1 MINRDNRAAH
11 YFDTPA
17 TKTYGVKSSFYTIGR
32 NLLSVLYEP
41 DSESPKASICILIMH
56 SDISYLDF
64 EFGQQIAAWGY
75 RALCANVSS
84 GDAPWDHKIMDV
96 GECVKFA
103 RALPGV
109 KTLVLLGH
117 SGGASLMSAYQ
128 SIAENGPQIF
138 QGPEKIAPCSDRLTG
153 LIPADLVMFLDS
165 NWGNGA
171 MRVFSL
177 DPAVIEDDNGM
188 KLDPALNLFEE
199 KNGFQPGGTSYS
211 QEFIHKF
218 QKAQGRRNNR
228 LTAYALSRVKAMEA
242 GAGKY
247 RDDEPMVVAGA
258 SQAFFNNKLFA
269 QDVRLLSHT
278 RKPWPL
284 LHGDGTIT
292 TEVVYSVRGPEND
305 FSLTDSYDR
314 GSLPTT
320 VKKYLSSYALRTTED
335 YGFNEDSVYGIDW
348 DSSYNCT
355 PGNVAGIRV
364 PMLILGMT
372 ASWEYSAA
380 ETIAERAGSEDVTL
394 AYVEGAQHF
403 FNTAKNREQ
412 FPGQFGDTM
421 QTTCR
426 FVDAW
431 LRDQRERNSL

>member
-1 MINRDNRAAH
+1 MINKDNRAVH
-11 YFDTPA
+11 YFDGPA
-17 TKTYGVKSSFYTIGR
+17 SKTHSVKSTFQTIGR

-41 DSESPKASICILIMH
+41 GEMSEKTSICILVMH

-64 EFGQQIAAWGY
+64 EFGPQIAGWGY

-84 GDAPWDHKIMDV
+84 GDAPLDNKLMDV
-96 GECVKFA
+96 GECVRFA

-109 KTLVLLGH
+109 KWVVLLGH

-128 SIAENGPQIF
+128 NIAENGPQVF
-138 QGPEKIAPCSDRLTG
+138 QGPEKIVKCSDRLAG
-153 LIPADLVMFLDS
+153 LPAADALMLLDS

-177 DPAVIEDDNGM
+177 DPAVTEDDNGVQ
-188 KLDPALNLFEE
+188 LDPALNLFEE
-199 KNGFQPGGTSYS
+199 QNGFRPGGTSYS
-211 QEFIHKF
+211 AEFIRKF
-218 QKAQGRRNNR
+218 QQAQGRRNNR
-228 LTAYALSRVKAMEA
+228 LTEYALARVAAIEA
-242 GAGKY
+242 GTGKY
-247 RDDEPMVVAGA
+247 RDDEPMVIAGA

-269 QDVRLLSHT
+269 QDIRLLSHT

-284 LHGDGTIT
+284 LHGDGSIT
-292 TEVVYSVRGPEND
+292 TEIVHSVRSPQND
-305 FSLTDSYDR
+305 FSLTDSYER

-320 VKKYLSSYALRTTED
+320 VRKYLSNYALRTTEE
-335 YGFNEDSVYGIDW
+335 YGYDADTVYGIDW

-355 PGNVAGIRV
+355 PGNIVGIHV
-364 PMLILGMT
+364 PLLVMGMT
-372 ASWEYSAA
+372 GSWEYSAA
-380 ETIAERAGSEDVTL
+380 ETIAERATSEDVTL

-403 FNTAKNREQ
+403 FNTAKELEAY
-412 FPGQFGDTM
+412 PGQFGDTM

-431 LRDQRERNSL
+431 LTDKLMRG

>member
-1 MINRDNRAAH
+1 MINQNNRAIH

-17 TKTYGVKSSFYTIGR
+17 AKEYTVKSAFHTIGR

-41 DSESPKASICILIMH
+41 EAQSEKSAVLILIMH

-64 EFGQQIAAWGY
+64 EFGAQIAAWGY

-84 GDAPWDHKIMDV
+84 GDAPLDQKLLDV
-96 GECVKFA
+96 GECVRFA
-103 RALPGV
+103 KALPGV

-117 SGGASLMSAYQ
+117 SGGASLLSAYQ

-138 QGPEKIAPCSDRLTG
+138 QGPEKIVKCSDRLAG
-153 LIPADLVMFLDS
+153 QIPADAIMFLDS

-177 DPAVIEDDNGM
+177 DPAVMEDDNGVNI
-188 KLDPALNLFEE
+188 DPELNLFAAQ
-199 KNGFQPGGTSYS
+199 NGFRPGGTSYS
-211 QEFIHKF
+211 EDFIRRF
-218 QKAQGRRNNR
+218 QRAQGLRNNR
-228 LTAYALSRVKAMEA
+228 LTEYALSRVAAIEA
-242 GAGKY
+242 GEGKY
-247 RDDEPMVVAGA
+247 RDDEPMTVAGA

-269 QDVRLLSHT
+269 QDIRLLSHT

-284 LHGDGTIT
+284 LHGDGRIT
-292 TEVVYSVRGPEND
+292 TEVVYSVRHSEND
-305 FSLTDSYDR
+305 FSLTDSYER

-320 VKKYLSSYALRTTED
+320 VRKYLSNYALRTTED
-335 YGFNEDSVYGIDW
+335 YGFNADSVYGVDW

-355 PGNVAGIRV
+355 PGNVAGIHV

-372 ASWEYSAA
+372 GSWEYSAA
-380 ETIAERAGSEDVTL
+380 ETIAERAGSEDITL

-403 FNTAKNREQ
+403 FNTAKDLEQ
-412 FPGQFGDTM
+412 YPGQFGDTM

-431 LRDQRERNSL
+431 LKDKRSVL

>member
-1 MINRDNRAAH
+1 MINQGNRAVR
-11 YFDTPA
+11 YFEEPTAKSFD
-17 TKTYGVKSSFYTIGR
+17 VKNTFHIIGR
-32 NLLSVLYEP
+32 NLLGVLYEP
-41 DSESPKASICILIMH
+41 DGPSEKASVCMLIMH

-84 GDAPWDHKIMDV
+84 GDAPLDRKLMDV

-103 RALPGV
+103 KSLPGV
-109 KTLVLLGH
+109 EKLVLLGH
-117 SGGASLMSAYQ
+117 SGGASLLSAYQ

-138 QGPEKIAPCSDRLTG
+138 QGPEKIVKCSERLAG
-153 LIPADLVMFLDS
+153 QVPADAVMLLDS

-177 DPAVIEDDNGM
+177 DPAVIEDDNGV
-188 KLDPALNLFEE
+188 KLDQSVNLFAPE
-199 KNGFQPGGTSYS
+199 NGFRPGGTSYS
-211 QEFIHKF
+211 QEFIRKF
-218 QKAQGRRNNR
+218 QQAQGRRNNR
-228 LTAYALSRVKAMEA
+228 LTEHALSRVAAVEA
-242 GAGKY
+242 GQGKY
-247 RDDEPMVVAGA
+247 RDDEPMTVAGA

-292 TEVVYSVRGPEND
+292 TQVVYSVRQPEND

-320 VKKYLSSYALRTTED
+320 VRKYLSNYALRTTEEFGYD
-335 YGFNEDSVYGIDW
+335 EDSVYGIDW

-355 PGNVAGIRV
+355 PGNVTGIHV
-364 PMLILGMT
+364 PVLVMGMT
-372 ASWEYSAA
+372 GSWEYAAA
-380 ETIAERAGSEDVTL
+380 ETIAERTASEDVTL

-403 FNTAKNREQ
+403 FNTAKNLEKV
-412 FPGQFGDTM
+412 PGEFGDTM

-431 LRDQRERNSL
+431 LRDKILK